1 MFKKFAALAAAAA
14 LSLGVMTG
22 CGASGTTA
30 DSTGYSA
37 ENPLVLTLAHGL
49 SETHT
54 VHIAMTQF
62 ADEVAEKTDGRIQVK
77 IFPNGQLGSE
87 NENLEQLQAGV
98 IAMTKVSAPG
108 LATYND
114 AFNTFGLP
122 YIFNDTDDFYHV
134 MDSQEMQDFFLS
146 TGDDGFVT
154 LTYYTSGARS
164 FYTKDR
170 AIRTPADLKGLKI
183 RVQDMKSQT
192 DMMSYLGG
200 IPVAMSYGDV
210 YTSLQTG
217 IIDGTE
223 NNETALTTGKHGE
236 VCKVYSVDQHAMI
249 PDVLIMSEKVWETIS
264 PEDQEIILEAAHDS
278 TDAHKVMWDTAVEE
292 AVKEAQETMGVEFVY
307 DVDKEA
313 FREAT
318 QPMIEAYEEQ
328 YPGVKTLLDTIDA
341 ARWEEEAMKN
351 TFAAI
356 KFWMDKI
363 LSIACA
369 VLLTFMT
376 VLVLIQVFSRYILN
390 SPVAFTEELVRYSL
404 IWTGFIGAAYAFSTR
419 EHMSLTLIRDKF
431 TGKAHTALLVVIDGL
446 ILLMAIFVFTIG
458 GFKLAVSASREFS
471 ALLGIPRSLV
481 YSIAPISG
489 VFIVLAQ
496 IINIY
501 EDVTGEKVE
510 SKEGADK

>member
-1 MFKKFAALAAAAA
+1 
-14 LSLGVMTG
+14 
-22 CGASGTTA
+22 
-30 DSTGYSA
+30 
-37 ENPLVLTLAHGL
+37 
-49 SETHT
+49 
-54 VHIAMTQF
+54 
-62 ADEVAEKTDGRIQVK
+62 
-77 IFPNGQLGSE
+77 
-87 NENLEQLQAGV
+87 
-98 IAMTKVSAPG
+98 
-108 LATYND
+108 
-114 AFNTFGLP
+114 
-122 YIFNDTDDFYHV
+122 
-134 MDSQEMQDFFLS
+134 
-146 TGDDGFVT
+146 
-154 LTYYTSGARS
+154 
-164 FYTKDR
+164 
-170 AIRTPADLKGLKI
+170 
-183 RVQDMKSQT
+183 
-192 DMMSYLGG
+192 
-200 IPVAMSYGDV
+200 
-210 YTSLQTG
+210 
-217 IIDGTE
+217 
-223 NNETALTTGKHGE
+223 
-236 VCKVYSVDQHAMI
+236 
-249 PDVLIMSEKVWETIS
+249 
-264 PEDQEIILEAAHDS
+264 
-278 TDAHKVMWDTAVEE
+278 
-292 AVKEAQETMGVEFVY
+292 
-307 DVDKEA
+307 
-313 FREAT
+313 
-318 QPMIEAYEEQ
+318 
-328 YPGVKTLLDTIDA
+328 
-341 ARWEEEAMKN
+341 MKN

-501 EDVTGEKVE
+501 EDVIGEKVE

>member
-1 MFKKFAALAAAAA
+1 
-14 LSLGVMTG
+14 
-22 CGASGTTA
+22 
-30 DSTGYSA
+30 
-37 ENPLVLTLAHGL
+37 
-49 SETHT
+49 
-54 VHIAMTQF
+54 
-62 ADEVAEKTDGRIQVK
+62 
-77 IFPNGQLGSE
+77 
-87 NENLEQLQAGV
+87 
-98 IAMTKVSAPG
+98 
-108 LATYND
+108 
-114 AFNTFGLP
+114 
-122 YIFNDTDDFYHV
+122 
-134 MDSQEMQDFFLS
+134 
-146 TGDDGFVT
+146 
-154 LTYYTSGARS
+154 
-164 FYTKDR
+164 
-170 AIRTPADLKGLKI
+170 
-183 RVQDMKSQT
+183 
-192 DMMSYLGG
+192 
-200 IPVAMSYGDV
+200 
-210 YTSLQTG
+210 
-217 IIDGTE
+217 
-223 NNETALTTGKHGE
+223 
-236 VCKVYSVDQHAMI
+236 
-249 PDVLIMSEKVWETIS
+249 
-264 PEDQEIILEAAHDS
+264 
-278 TDAHKVMWDTAVEE
+278 
-292 AVKEAQETMGVEFVY
+292 
-307 DVDKEA
+307 
-313 FREAT
+313 
-318 QPMIEAYEEQ
+318 
-328 YPGVKTLLDTIDA
+328 
-341 ARWEEEAMKN
+341 MKN

-510 SKEGADK
+510 SKESCK

>member
-1 MFKKFAALAAAAA
+1 
-14 LSLGVMTG
+14 
-22 CGASGTTA
+22 
-30 DSTGYSA
+30 
-37 ENPLVLTLAHGL
+37 
-49 SETHT
+49 
-54 VHIAMTQF
+54 
-62 ADEVAEKTDGRIQVK
+62 
-77 IFPNGQLGSE
+77 
-87 NENLEQLQAGV
+87 
-98 IAMTKVSAPG
+98 
-108 LATYND
+108 
-114 AFNTFGLP
+114 
-122 YIFNDTDDFYHV
+122 
-134 MDSQEMQDFFLS
+134 
-146 TGDDGFVT
+146 
-154 LTYYTSGARS
+154 
-164 FYTKDR
+164 
-170 AIRTPADLKGLKI
+170 
-183 RVQDMKSQT
+183 
-192 DMMSYLGG
+192 
-200 IPVAMSYGDV
+200 
-210 YTSLQTG
+210 
-217 IIDGTE
+217 
-223 NNETALTTGKHGE
+223 
-236 VCKVYSVDQHAMI
+236 
-249 PDVLIMSEKVWETIS
+249 
-264 PEDQEIILEAAHDS
+264 
-278 TDAHKVMWDTAVEE
+278 
-292 AVKEAQETMGVEFVY
+292 
-307 DVDKEA
+307 
-313 FREAT
+313 
-318 QPMIEAYEEQ
+318 
-328 YPGVKTLLDTIDA
+328 
-341 ARWEEEAMKN
+341 MKN

-510 SKEGADK
+510 SKEGAHK

>member
-1 MFKKFAALAAAAA
+1 
-14 LSLGVMTG
+14 
-22 CGASGTTA
+22 
-30 DSTGYSA
+30 
-37 ENPLVLTLAHGL
+37 
-49 SETHT
+49 
-54 VHIAMTQF
+54 
-62 ADEVAEKTDGRIQVK
+62 
-77 IFPNGQLGSE
+77 
-87 NENLEQLQAGV
+87 
-98 IAMTKVSAPG
+98 
-108 LATYND
+108 
-114 AFNTFGLP
+114 
-122 YIFNDTDDFYHV
+122 
-134 MDSQEMQDFFLS
+134 
-146 TGDDGFVT
+146 
-154 LTYYTSGARS
+154 
-164 FYTKDR
+164 
-170 AIRTPADLKGLKI
+170 
-183 RVQDMKSQT
+183 
-192 DMMSYLGG
+192 
-200 IPVAMSYGDV
+200 
-210 YTSLQTG
+210 
-217 IIDGTE
+217 
-223 NNETALTTGKHGE
+223 
-236 VCKVYSVDQHAMI
+236 
-249 PDVLIMSEKVWETIS
+249 
-264 PEDQEIILEAAHDS
+264 
-278 TDAHKVMWDTAVEE
+278 
-292 AVKEAQETMGVEFVY
+292 
-307 DVDKEA
+307 
-313 FREAT
+313 
-318 QPMIEAYEEQ
+318 
-328 YPGVKTLLDTIDA
+328 
-341 ARWEEEAMKN
+341 MKN

-501 EDVTGEKVE
+501 EDDTSEKVE